1 MKKAFKYVAYAM
13 MVLAPCMGFV
23 ACSDNDDSESNNN
36 NKREIIADDPLSPE
50 DQKEKLEKAAL
61 DLAAELPASDFEE
74 VAALGAYAVR
84 TYGRRYDWENV
95 EDWAEGTF
103 QDLVDAVT
111 PDETSDSETYE
122 GDGYTDIY
130 NNIYYNYKLVIAASN
145 FTGEFTAEDGE
156 WVQTNE
162 EDVDYLCFY
171 FKDQNGEDCSLKLET
186 SETTTPLYIG
196 EFEEYRG
203 REEEDDYENDI
214 YTYNYYYHQY
224 DITAKVPEHAVLT
237 LTQGGVV
244 VAQLNLDVNL
254 SGLSNNVFNLA
265 SSNVTVAC
273 TLAFPTSGPGYT
285 IGFSKIAYT
294 GNKKASVVFSLT
306 KEEATLLSLAVAG
319 DVSGLPSYKLGISK
333 GKPDVSEV
341 NGKNVVVEIDVMGQV
356 QLYGTLSNVVGFI
369 QAINNAKNN
378 KADETNFKKYVDNAN
393 KMIGVGLYYDGEEG
407 KQADFQLAAF
417 KKNSKWKLV
426 PTIYFYYD
434 ESSYAITDY
443 FSEENFET
451 VITTYKDMAEEYMG
465 LIREVK

>member
-13 MVLAPCMGFV
+13 MVLAPSMGFI
-23 ACSDNDDSESNNN
+23 ACSSDDDSEGGNN
-36 NKREIIADDPLSPE
+36 NKKEKIAEDPLSPE
-50 DQKEKLEKAAL
+50 DQKERLEQAAL

-74 VAALGAYAVR
+74 VAALGAYTVR
-84 TYGRRYDWENV
+84 TYGPRYDWDNVGDWV
-95 EDWAEGTF
+95 EDSF
-103 QDLVDAVT
+103 YDLVAAVT
-111 PDETSDSETYE
+111 PKVKTESDTYE
-122 GDGYTDIY
+122 GDGYTDIS
-130 NNIYYNYKLVIAASN
+130 NDIYKNYKLVIAASN
-145 FTGEFTAEDGE
+145 FTGEFTAEEGE

-186 SETTTPLYIG
+186 SKKTTSLFIG
-196 EFEEYRG
+196 EFEKYDG
-203 REEEDDYENDI
+203 REEENDYENNI
-214 YTYNYYYHQY
+214 YTYNYYYNQY
-224 DITAKVPEHAVLT
+224 NITAKVPEHAVLT

-254 SGLSNNVFNLA
+254 SGLSNNAFNLA

-285 IGFSKIAYT
+285 IGFSKIAYS

-319 DVSGLPSYKLGISK
+319 DVSGLPSYKLGVSE

-341 NGKNVVVEIDVMGQV
+341 NGKNVVVEIDVMGEV
-356 QLYGTLSNVVGFI
+356 QLYGSLSNVMGFVE
-369 QAINNAKNN
+369 AIGNAKKN
-378 KADETNFKKYVDNAN
+378 KADETNFKKYMEQAN
-393 KMIGVGLYYDGEEG
+393 KMMSVGLYYDGEEG

-417 KKNSKWKLV
+417 GKSSKWEMV

-443 FSEENFET
+443 FSAENFET
-451 VITTYKDMAEEYMG
+451 VITTYKEMAQEYMG
-465 LIREVK
+465 LIQETK